1 MKLNLLIGAIGCAL
15 VLVGNSFAA
24 QASMSGIANDLGSSA
39 RMQPNAEPVAYRT
52 CWWRHGVRHCRNYR
66 GARFYRY
73 SGPHL
78 PEAYRTGST
87 RWWQEMDRQD
97 RGGRGG
103 RR

>member
-1 MKLNLLIGAIGCAL
+1 MKSKLVIGLAGG
-15 VLVGNSFAA
+15 VLMLAGGSVAA
-24 QASMSGIANDLGSSA
+24 QPSMGGAANVLGSAA
-39 RMQPNAEPVAYRT
+39 RVQSDVEPVAYRR
-52 CWWRHGVRHCRNYR
+52 CWWRHGVRHCRHYGGGR
-66 GARFYRY
+66 TYGY

-78 PEAYRTGST
+78 PEAYRTGSS

>member
-1 MKLNLLIGAIGCAL
+1 MKLKLVIGLAGG
-15 VLVGNSFAA
+15 VLMLAGGSVAA
-24 QASMSGIANDLGSSA
+24 QPSMGGAANVLGSAA
-39 RMQPNAEPVAYRT
+39 RVQSDVEQVAYRR
-52 CWWRHGVRHCRNYR
+52 CWWRHGVRHCRHYGGGR
-66 GARFYRY
+66 TYGY

>member
-1 MKLNLLIGAIGCAL
+1 MKSKLVIGLAGGVL
-15 VLVGNSFAA
+15 MLVGGSVAA
-24 QASMSGIANDLGSSA
+24 QPSMGGAANVLGSAA
-39 RMQPNAEPVAYRT
+39 RVQSDVEAVAYRR
-52 CWWRHGVRHCRNYR
+52 CWWRHGVRHCRHYG
-66 GARFYRY
+66 GARAYRY